1 MENQKSPQEY
11 KKQLG
16 FLKKEYIKLRNEYD
30 RLKILSTNQQQESKE
45 SFFLILIFLKKL
57 KI

>member
-30 RLKILSTNQQQESKE
+30 RLKILSTNQQQESK
-45 SFFLILIFLKKL
+45 SFFLILIF
-57 KI
+57 